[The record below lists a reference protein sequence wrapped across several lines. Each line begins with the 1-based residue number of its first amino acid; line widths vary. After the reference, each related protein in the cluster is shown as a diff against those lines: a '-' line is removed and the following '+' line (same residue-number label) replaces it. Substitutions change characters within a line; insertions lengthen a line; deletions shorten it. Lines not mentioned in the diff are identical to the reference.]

1 MRYWQVAALWCCFM
15 VSMSCGSFFSTC
27 HHCPPPPPADNSG
40 SWTGSIE
47 VPSIGGGGN
56 IDMAMVQMGESIQST
71 RMQISSLI
79 GPPDCGIA
87 GNMTGEID
95 GANIVMTITEN
106 TGDVLNFIGTIG
118 TGTMSGT
125 YSSTGTCT
133 NGIKGTFRF
142 TLMPSITS
150 TQWTGTV
157 TSSTSTSFTAT
168 LNEDTDANLTGTVQF
183 AGTACPNAVS
193 VTGSVTGIQV
203 YFQDTQGGALVN
215 AGGTISGSDAKSIG
229 GSAGGSCDGG
239 IGSLTMSRP

>member
-1 MRYWQVAALWCCFM
+1 
-15 VSMSCGSFFSTC
+15 
-27 HHCPPPPPADNSG
+27 
-40 SWTGSIE
+40 
-47 VPSIGGGGN
+47 
-56 IDMAMVQMGESIQST
+56 
-71 RMQISSLI
+71 
-79 GPPDCGIA
+79 
-87 GNMTGEID
+87 MTGEID

-133 NGIKGTFRF
+133 NGIKGTFSF

-150 TQWTGTV
+150 AQWTGTI
-157 TSSTSTSFTAT
+157 TSSTTTSFTAT
-168 LNEDTDANLTGTVQF
+168 LNQDTGANLTGTMQF

-229 GSAGGSCDGG
+229 GSAGGSCGGG